1 MCNCKDCKGLT
12 LLTGNDGKGIVSIT
26 YNEETHTITV
36 LYTDGTTY
44 TSPSVGCDCP
54 VNVYYSEDIL
64 GLGSTGPLDG
74 PVIINGTTYT
84 VPVGG
89 AGEYRIMYTAQ
100 SNLLDVPG
108 GTAELFV
115 KLIINGIPHSIYRR
129 SYVGIDPVV
138 DGIALNYQVTLNEG
152 DIIAF
157 TGAATEPEVQYVSMA
172 VLIIDKLP

>member
-1 MCNCKDCKGLT
+1 
-12 LLTGNDGKGIVSIT
+12 
-26 YNEETHTITV
+26 
-36 LYTDGTTY
+36 
-44 TSPSVGCDCP
+44 
-54 VNVYYSEDIL
+54 
-64 GLGSTGPLDG
+64 
-74 PVIINGTTYT
+74 
-84 VPVGG
+84 
-89 AGEYRIMYTAQ
+89 MYTAQ

-115 KLIINGIPHSIYRR
+115 KLTINGTPYTIYRR

-138 DGIALNYQVTLNEG
+138 DGIALNYQINLNEG